1 VLKISAN
8 DGDTGINNPC
18 KYKILNGEN
27 SNAADY
33 FSIDSLSGT
42 LTIKHRIDLE
52 SEEISQMGGLLEF
65 KVEASEIGD
74 ETSTEQT
81 QIIVS
86 INDINDNQ
94 PKFNR
99 ESFELSLS
107 PRSTV
112 GTSLTLTDP
121 NTDSIR
127 VTDFDK
133 VSKLFYCYFFHGKY
147 DTFYI
152 FNL

>member
-33 FSIDSLSGT
+33 FSIDSLSGI
-42 LTIKHRIDLE
+42 LILKQRIDLE

-65 KVEASEIGD
+65 KVEASEIEN
-74 ETSTEQT
+74 ETSSEQT

-112 GTSLTLTDP
+112 GTSLTLKDP

-133 VSKLFYCYFFHGKY
+133 VSTPFLFLFLSWK
-147 DTFYI
+147 T
-152 FNL
+152 

>member
-1 VLKISAN
+1 MTKQGAFVLKISAN

-18 KYKILNGEN
+18 KYKILNEDN

-33 FSIDSLSGT
+33 FSIDSLTGV
-42 LTIKHRIDLE
+42 LTIKQRIDLE
-52 SEEISQMGGLLEF
+52 SEEISRMGGLLEF
-65 KVEASEIGD
+65 KVEAFEIGD
-74 ETSTEQT
+74 ENSIEQT
-81 QIIVS
+81 QIIIS

-94 PKFNR
+94 PKFNK
-99 ESFELSLS
+99 ESFELNIS

-112 GTSLTLTDP
+112 GTSLTLLDS

-133 VSKLFYCYFFHGKY
+133 VS
-147 DTFYI
+147 I
-152 FNL
+152 IEI